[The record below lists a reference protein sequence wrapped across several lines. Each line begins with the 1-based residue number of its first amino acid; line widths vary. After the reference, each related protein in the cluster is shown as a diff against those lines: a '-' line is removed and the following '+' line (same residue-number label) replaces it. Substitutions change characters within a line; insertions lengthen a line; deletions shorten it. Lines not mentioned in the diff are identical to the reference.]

1 MRYHVQVAHGFSPVP
16 KACFGSHIA
25 TSEYWAAIMVSTIE
39 TGQITLPSSEHT
51 TKSRLLLEVYDSEDS
66 ECDDGSDSEVE
77 SPEQPDKANLNTSQ
91 SQKCGSTN
99 QEQPFKGPDSL
110 ETEDPRGS
118 EPPGSQA
125 GIKRKVP
132 SGGYSDRDIAADLDE
147 PSRKTKA
154 SNKPDQTAL
163 AGSAC
168 DNNYSGPSLVKLPE
182 HLQCIREYRTSAC
195 GKDGML
201 HFELECLMQDG
212 QWYWIAES
220 DVQRSVPSAVGTFW
234 GCGPEDWIAPKPGE
248 KETGRAYWKRPLA
261 TDDDG
266 VPDALV
272 ISGRKTTKSGQTQF
286 PMQKVGYPTTPPTW
300 HDEDTVKDEWTQE
313 YERYQLHHANY
324 RDLMNGEE
332 PRFVAVV
339 GHRLNGENGSKKGI
353 QFSCQWTN
361 GTESWEPE
369 DDVQRKYNAAALT
382 YWQSDAKARR
392 ACKVPD
398 RRLRIVGHAKSGTK
412 LLLKVQ
418 MVGRSSCD
426 MCAICGKLPCQ
437 RSSTCRPNVPLEPVG
452 RLLLKWREATEQY
465 LEDQDLCCYNTKPTL
480 KRRSKRLR

>member
-1 MRYHVQVAHGFSPVP
+1 MAITDGTDQSRVAPP
-16 KACFGSHIA
+16 PD
-25 TSEYWAAIMVSTIE
+25 ERST
-39 TGQITLPSSEHT
+39 
-51 TKSRLLLEVYDSEDS
+51 KNRLLLDCYDS
-66 ECDDGSDSEVE
+66 DDSDSGVDTNGRQHDDADLGSVSSHEGDIIVGKGQPCE
-77 SPEQPDKANLNTSQ
+77 DPASPESE
-91 SQKCGSTN
+91 ST
-99 QEQPFKGPDSL
+99 
-110 ETEDPRGS
+110 RGS
-118 EPPGSQA
+118 ESLAPQPTR
-125 GIKRKVP
+125 KRKMP
-132 SGGYSDRDIAADLDE
+132 SSGQSDSDSTADSDI
-147 PSRKTKA
+147 RTHR
-154 SNKPDQTAL
+154 QTADGHDHTIL
-163 AGSAC
+163 TGSAC
-168 DNNYSGPSLVKLPE
+168 RDNDPGILLAKLPE
-182 HLQCIREYRTSAC
+182 DLQCIREYRISASDKA
-195 GKDGML
+195 GKPY
-201 HFELECLMQDG
+201 FELECLMQDG

-266 VPDALV
+266 VPDALL

-313 YERYQLHHANY
+313 YERYQLHHADY

-398 RRLRIVGHAKSGTK
+398 RRLRIVGHDKSGTK

-465 LEDQDLCCYNTKPTL
+465 LEDKDLSCRDTEPRAN
-480 KRRSKRLR
+480 RQSKRQQCRRD